1 LVYLKKV
8 HSKLRITDI
17 SSLFFL
23 NNHIKISLLFAV
35 LFFTSCDFRVPQ
47 EWETPEWQ
55 FDLNIPLINDEYL
68 MSSIASNSNDIQIT
82 HPDSSDFIVSI
93 NERIIE
99 EGLIVTDESFFI
111 IEESNLEFS
120 LENIIQVQNP
130 NPMPEIPNIS
140 ETINMQNLFNNIN
153 IEEGTCI
160 PKTPPGFEN
169 GYDTTIVFSI
179 DSFCDGL
186 EDIQCLELINWLRLD
201 SGSNNFS
208 VDNQLPFL
216 INDLEFNISS
226 EIGNFINENFS
237 DIDGF
242 NSRTTNLSSKTIGCD
257 VIGSI
262 SLSISTPLIT
272 SSNSENCNI
281 CNELGNFYQ
290 NNECYIPIFIDEN
303 SCNQIEIEGQ
313 NAIWINDECRLIAED
328 ISDSINCELLNLNW
342 DNILNQC
349 YQLIVIDSDNCENNG
364 WVWLNEQ
371 NQCYLPCT
379 QQQECCESI
388 SGSWVNDEC
397 INIPSF
403 EGIKILD
410 NIENLNLE
418 LSNEMNLESFE
429 SLNALVRDCDIP
441 STYSLPLVSDPNMSL
456 VEGYISNTNNIDTNR
471 IVIDLTNNL
480 FTEIYADIN
489 SPNLVDSL
497 GNVLIIETG
506 NIGISESF
514 DDIILSNYII
524 QNPEGGPL
532 DSLDLTFQ
540 INIPDGPKTIEFDTN
555 YGLSGDGVN
564 IKTTELEALKVN
576 LNEFSSPDINLGSVP
591 SGLNGF
597 DLPFLTFNLHM
608 FNQISADMKLYLDL
622 YGINETDTLLIHV
635 EPDIKFL
642 NELNPF
648 NDTDS
653 LTISFYQDTMSVVHN
668 GNNMIH
674 AEPIK
679 TKMNHKISD
688 LFKYDIIDVNGYAV
702 MDGDA
707 TLLPDKSLWGDIE
720 IIIKPLTI
728 AIEDSGLFSF
738 TASEFT
744 QMNAMDRAT
753 ASKIDSGLISSIIT
767 MNLNNKLP
775 FAGDLLMYVSNV
787 SDTFP
792 FCIDSLITGPI
803 NQQEVTDTCISI
815 LENMGCQ
822 NFIVDTLNGYVKNM
836 DCLTDDDNY
845 YYNRLLDIN
854 FLSPNLD
861 QLGNVLDSSL
871 TQQEIT
877 LDDEVYYFTRDNTQ
891 YLIPRFVF
899 SSELDTIT
907 LQPNNSLNVNSSILF
922 RLLNTGIIE

>member
-1 LVYLKKV
+1 MKNY
-8 HSKLRITDI
+8 
-17 SSLFFL
+17 
-23 NNHIKISLLFAV
+23 IKISLLLTF
-35 LFFTSCDFRVPQ
+35 LFLFSCDFRVPQ

-68 MSSIASNSNDIQIT
+68 MSSIASDSNDIEIT
-82 HPDSSDFIVSI
+82 HPDSLDFIVSI
-93 NERIIE
+93 NERIID

-120 LENIIQVQNP
+120 LGDLIQVSNP
-130 NPMPEIPNIS
+130 DPMPEVPNIS
-140 ETINMQNLFNNIN
+140 EKINIQDLINNIN

-160 PKTPPGFEN
+160 PKNLPGFEN
-169 GYDTTIVFSI
+169 GYDTTIVFSL
-179 DSFCDGL
+179 DSFCDDLG
-186 EDIQCLELINWLRLD
+186 DTQCLESINWLRID
-201 SGSNNFS
+201 SGYNNFS
-208 VDNQLPFL
+208 VNNQLPFI
-216 INDLEFNISS
+216 INGLEFNISS
-226 EIGNFINENFS
+226 EIGNFIDASLSE
-237 DIDGF
+237 IDGF
-242 NSRTTNLSSKTIGCD
+242 DSRDTTLSSSTIGCN
-257 VIGSI
+257 VSGSI
-262 SLSISTPLIT
+262 SLSISSPLT
-272 SSNSENCNI
+272 ASSNSENCNI

-290 NNECYIPIFIDEN
+290 NNECYIPIILDEN

-313 NAIWINDECRLIAED
+313 NAIWVNNECRLIAED
-328 ISDSINCELLNLNW
+328 INDSISCELLDLDW
-342 DNILNQC
+342 DINLNQC
-349 YQLIVIDSDNCENNG
+349 YQLIVLDSYNCQNNG

-379 QQQECCESI
+379 EQQDCCESI
-388 SGSWVNDEC
+388 SGSWVDEQC

-403 EGIKILD
+403 EGIKISD

-418 LSNEMNLESFE
+418 LSNDMNIEGFE
-429 SLNALVRDCDIP
+429 SLNALVRNCDIP
-441 STYSLPLVSDPNMSL
+441 SKYSLPLVSDPNMSL
-456 VEGYISNTNNIDTNR
+456 VEGYISSTNNDDTNR

-489 SPNLVDSL
+489 SPNLIDSL
-497 GNVLIIETG
+497 GNVLIIPPE
-506 NIGISESF
+506 NIGIGESF

-524 QNPEGGPL
+524 HNPEGGPV

-540 INIPDGPKTIEFDTN
+540 INIPDGPRTIEFDTN

-591 SGLNGF
+591 SGLDGF

-653 LTISFYQDTMSVVHN
+653 LTISFYQDTMSVIHK
-668 GNNMIH
+668 GNNIIH

-688 LFKYDIIDVNGYAV
+688 LFKYDIIDVNGYAI

-707 TLLPDKSLWGDIE
+707 TLLPNKSLWGDIE

-728 AIEDSGLFSF
+728 EIEDSDLFSF

-744 QMNAMDRAT
+744 KMNAMDRNT
-753 ASKIDSGLISSIIT
+753 ASKIDSGLISSTVT
-767 MNLNNKLP
+767 MNLNNQLP
-775 FAGDLLMYVSNV
+775 FAGDLLMYISNV

-792 FCIDSLITGPI
+792 FCIDSLTTGSI
-803 NQQEVTDTCISI
+803 NQQEISDTCISV
-815 LENMGCQ
+815 LSNMGCQ
-822 NFIVDTLNGYVKNM
+822 NFIVDNLNGYVKNM
-836 DCLTDDDNY
+836 DCITDDENY
-845 YYNRLLDIN
+845 YFNRLLDIN

-861 QLGNVLDSSL
+861 QLGNVLDSSV
-871 TQQEIT
+871 TQQEII
-877 LDDEVYYFTRDNTQ
+877 LDDEVYYFTRDSIQ

-899 SSELDTIT
+899 SSELNTIN
-907 LQPNNSLNVNSSILF
+907 LQPNNSLDINSSILF